1 MRLINHKYL
10 NEIGITPVQ
19 HFYKDNSHFPRKIR
33 DWLKCRKYQ
42 KIQMKDGF
50 NPAETWDLEQSFY
63 QWLYEGLRSYMDYA
77 TDVIDLD
84 VDKEWYSLKY
94 KGKWYTQRK
103 FTEILLEKLEFV
115 LRCEEDWPLIPTSQE
130 VSQEVLDEFKKCREV
145 GNEIHDMWKVLAPQ
159 ASW

>member
-10 NEIGITPVQ
+10 NEIDITPIQ
-19 HFYKDNSHFPRKIR
+19 QFYKDNSHFPRKIR

-50 NPAETWDLEQSFY
+50 NPTETWDLEQSFY

-94 KGKWYTQRK
+94 KGKCYTQRK
-103 FTEILLEKLEFV
+103 FTEILLEELEFV
-115 LRCEEDWPLIPTSQE
+115 LRVVKNW
-130 VSQEVLDEFKKCREV
+130 
-145 GNEIHDMWKVLAPQ
+145 
-159 ASW
+159 

>member
-10 NEIGITPVQ
+10 KEINIIPIQ
-19 HFYKDNSHFPRKIR
+19 QSYREESCFPKRLKN
-33 DWLKCRKYQ
+33 WLKCRRYQ
-42 KIQMKDGF
+42 KIQIKDGF
-50 NPAETWDLEQSFY
+50 NPTETWDLEQSFY

-94 KGKWYTQRK
+94 KNKWYTQRQL
-103 FTEILLEKLEFV
+103 TEILLEKLEFV
-115 LRCEEDWPLIPTSQE
+115 LRVDKNWRDIPTSQA
-130 VSQEVLDEFKKCREV
+130 VRDEFKKRREV

>member
-10 NEIGITPVQ
+10 KEINIIPIQ
-19 HFYKDNSHFPRKIR
+19 QSYREESCFPKRLKN
-33 DWLKCRKYQ
+33 WLKCRKYQ
-42 KIQMKDGF
+42 KIQMRDGF
-50 NPAETWDLEQSFY
+50 NPTETWDLEQSFY

-94 KGKWYTQRK
+94 KNKWYTQRQL
-103 FTEILLEKLEFV
+103 TEILLEKLEFV
-115 LRCEEDWPLIPTSQE
+115 LRVDKNWRDIPTSQA
-130 VSQEVLDEFKKCREV
+130 VQDEFKKRREV

>member
-10 NEIGITPVQ
+10 REINIIPIQ
-19 HFYKDNSHFPRKIR
+19 QSYKEESYFPKRLKN
-33 DWLKCRKYQ
+33 WLKCRRYQ
-42 KIQMKDGF
+42 KIQIKDGF

-94 KGKWYTQRK
+94 KGKWYTQRQL
-103 FTEILLEKLEFV
+103 TEILLEKLEFV
-115 LRCEEDWPLIPTSQE
+115 LRVDKNWRDIPTSQA
-130 VSQEVLDEFKKCREV
+130 VRDEFKKRREV

>member
-1 MRLINHKYL
+1 MKLINHKYL
-10 NEIGITPVQ
+10 KEINIIPIQ
-19 HFYKDNSHFPRKIR
+19 QSYKEESYFPKRLKN
-33 DWLKCRKYQ
+33 WLKCRRYQ
-42 KIQMKDGF
+42 KIQIKDGF
-50 NPAETWDLEQSFY
+50 NPTETWDLEQSFY

-94 KGKWYTQRK
+94 KGKWYTQRQLI
-103 FTEILLEKLEFV
+103 EILLEKLEFV
-115 LRCEEDWPLIPTSQE
+115 LRVDGNWRDIPISQE
-130 VSQEVLDEFKKCREV
+130 VQDEFKKRREV

>member
-10 NEIGITPVQ
+10 KEINIIPIQ
-19 HFYKDNSHFPRKIR
+19 QSYKEESYFPKRLKN
-33 DWLKCRKYQ
+33 WLKCRRYQ
-42 KIQMKDGF
+42 KIQIKDGF
-50 NPAETWDLEQSFY
+50 NPTETWDLEQSFY

-94 KGKWYTQRK
+94 KGKWYTQRQL
-103 FTEILLEKLEFV
+103 TEILLEKLEFV
-115 LRCEEDWPLIPTSQE
+115 LRVDKNWRDIPTSQA
-130 VSQEVLDEFKKCREV
+130 VRDEFKKRREV

>member
-10 NEIGITPVQ
+10 KEINIIPIQ
-19 HFYKDNSHFPRKIR
+19 QSYREESCFPKRLKN
-33 DWLKCRKYQ
+33 WLKCRKYQ
-42 KIQMKDGF
+42 KIQMRDGF
-50 NPAETWDLEQSFY
+50 NPTETWDLEQSFY

-94 KGKWYTQRK
+94 KGKWYTQRQL
-103 FTEILLEKLEFV
+103 TEILLEKLEFV
-115 LRCEEDWPLIPTSQE
+115 LRVDKNWRDIPTSQA
-130 VSQEVLDEFKKCREV
+130 VQDEFKKRREV

>member
-10 NEIGITPVQ
+10 REINIIPIQ
-19 HFYKDNSHFPRKIR
+19 QYYKEESYFPKRLKN
-33 DWLKCRKYQ
+33 WLKCRRYQ

-94 KGKWYTQRK
+94 KSKWYTQRQL
-103 FTEILLEKLEFV
+103 TELLLNKLDFV
-115 LRCEEDWPLIPTSQE
+115 LRCDRDGIITPTSQE
-130 VSQEVLDEFKKCREV
+130 ALDKFKKCREV

>member
-10 NEIGITPVQ
+10 KEIDIIPIQ
-19 HFYKDNSHFPRKIR
+19 QSYREESCFPKRLKN
-33 DWLKCRKYQ
+33 WLKCRRYQ

-50 NPAETWDLEQSFY
+50 NPTETWDLEQSFY

-94 KGKWYTQRK
+94 KGKWYTQRQL
-103 FTEILLEKLEFV
+103 TEILLEKLEFV
-115 LRCEEDWPLIPTSQE
+115 LRVDKNWRDIPTSQAI
-130 VSQEVLDEFKKCREV
+130 QDEFKKRREV

>member
-1 MRLINHKYL
+1 MKLINHKYL
-10 NEIGITPVQ
+10 KEINIIPIQ
-19 HFYKDNSHFPRKIR
+19 QSYREESCFPKRLKN
-33 DWLKCRKYQ
+33 WLKCRKYQ
-42 KIQMKDGF
+42 KIQMRDGF
-50 NPAETWDLEQSFY
+50 NPTETWDLEQSFY

-94 KGKWYTQRK
+94 KNKWYTQRQL
-103 FTEILLEKLEFV
+103 TEILLEKLEFV
-115 LRCEEDWPLIPTSQE
+115 LRVDKNWRDIPTSQA
-130 VSQEVLDEFKKCREV
+130 VQDEFKKRREV

>member
-10 NEIGITPVQ
+10 REINIIPIQ
-19 HFYKDNSHFPRKIR
+19 QSYKEESYFPKRLKN
-33 DWLKCRKYQ
+33 WLKCKKYQ
-42 KIQMKDGF
+42 KIQMRDGF
-50 NPAETWDLEQSFY
+50 NPTETWDLEQSFY

-94 KGKWYTQRK
+94 KGKWYTQRQL
-103 FTEILLEKLEFV
+103 TEILLEKLEFV
-115 LRCEEDWPLIPTSQE
+115 LRVDKNWRDIPTSQA
-130 VSQEVLDEFKKCREV
+130 VQDEFKKRREV

>member
-10 NEIGITPVQ
+10 KEIDIIPIQ
-19 HFYKDNSHFPRKIR
+19 QSYKEESYFPKRLKN
-33 DWLKCRKYQ
+33 WLKCRRYQ
-42 KIQMKDGF
+42 KIQIKDGF

-63 QWLYEGLRSYMDYA
+63 QWLYEGLRAYMDYA

-84 VDKEWYSLKY
+84 VDREWYSLKY
-94 KGKWYTQRK
+94 KGKWYTQRQL
-103 FTEILLEKLEFV
+103 TEILLEKLEFV
-115 LRCEEDWPLIPTSQE
+115 LRVDKNWQDIPTSQA
-130 VSQEVLDEFKKCREV
+130 VQDEFKKRREV